1 MRVLVDIGHPAHVHF
16 FKNMI
21 WALREKGHVV
31 QITARHKEVAI
42 ALLTAYNLDFEE
54 RGEAYAGLF
63 RKAIGMIQIDMRMLR
78 IAREF
83 NPDLLIGIHNPYIA
97 HVAKI
102 LGKKSIIFNDT
113 ENVKISSLLT
123 YPFATTICTP
133 DCFRESVVP
142 AKHVLFQGFKELAYL
157 HPKYFQPDPGVLHRA
172 GLSENEPF
180 AVVRFISWGAIH
192 DLALQGI
199 NRDERAAF
207 VSELEK
213 HARVV
218 ITSEGELEPG
228 LEKYRLRIQPEDMHS
243 ILSFARLYIG
253 EGGTMATEAA
263 VLGTPAIHV
272 EATADGRAT
281 GEMCG
286 NFTELKTGYDL
297 MYYYGSHSDAL
308 KKAVEILKNR
318 DVKDEWARKRDALL
332 MDKGDI
338 TAWMTDFVENYP
350 RSFYEQR
357 GGHVR

>member
-1 MRVLVDIGHPAHVHF
+1 MRVLIDIGHPAHVHF

-21 WALREKGHVV
+21 QILRENGHVV
-31 QITARHKEVAI
+31 KITARDKEVAI
-42 ALLTAYNLDFEE
+42 ALLNAYHIDFEN

-63 RKAIGMIQIDMRMLR
+63 RKAIGMIQIDMTMLR
-78 IAREF
+78 IARDF

-123 YPFATTICTP
+123 YPFASTICTP
-133 DCFRESVVP
+133 NCSREPIDP
-142 AKHVLFQGFKELAYL
+142 AKQVIFQGFKELAYL
-157 HPKYFQPDPGVLHRA
+157 HPNYFQPDPGALKRA
-172 GLSENEPF
+172 GLNEKEPF

-192 DLALQGI
+192 DMGLQGI
-199 NRDERAAF
+199 DPDERIAF

-218 ITSEGELEPG
+218 ITSEGGLDPG

-286 NFTELKTGYDL
+286 NFIELKTGYDL
-297 MYYYGSHSDAL
+297 MYYYARHSEAL
-308 KKAVEILKNR
+308 NKAVEILKKS
-318 DVKDEWARKRDALL
+318 DAKDEWARKREALL
-332 MDKGDI
+332 ADKADI
-338 TAWMTDFVENYP
+338 TAWMTNFVENYP
-350 RSFYEQR
+350 QSFYKQR
-357 GGHVR
+357 VGHVR